1 MMFLSSEYVL
11 IQLHNYF
18 PLICSHPFVVVVAAV
33 VVVVVVAV
41 VVVVVCPSS
50 TNIQS
55 VQHKYFDKQHI
66 FQINP
71 HAWIMLI
78 VY

>member
-11 IQLHNYF
+11 ILLHNYF
-18 PLICSHPFVVVVAAV
+18 PLICSHPFAVVVAAV
-33 VVVVVVAV
+33 VV

-55 VQHKYFDKQHI
+55 VQQKYFDKQHI